1 MPCDVIVS
9 GAGPAGTLAATIL
22 ARAGA
27 RVQLVDRARFPRAKL
42 CGDTLNP
49 GACAALAR
57 YLPVSDVV
65 DGALALDGM
74 VLTGPR
80 VEIQG
85 NYPPGLHAYAMT
97 RRDLDGRMLDRAV
110 DAGAQFEDQL
120 TSVAPVVDGPRGTV
134 GGVVLRSRDG
144 RQRELRAR
152 LVLAADGRESRL
164 ARAAALARHSPWP
177 RRWAIG
183 AYFDGVAGLTSHG
196 EMHIREGHYIGI
208 APLPGGLANA
218 CLVVP
223 GDRRD
228 DGWRNPS
235 AMLIDRLRRD
245 VRLGERFEQAR
256 LVEGPHVL
264 GPMAVD
270 TVAAGVPGLLLAG
283 DAAGFIDPIT
293 GDGLRFALVGA
304 ALAAGVA
311 LEVLED
317 RLDTTRAVAALAS
330 RRRAAFATKWRFNR
344 AIRRVVARPL
354 AIDALAAAARVA
366 SSAFEAMIRYA
377 GDCQTVSFDGAGQ
390 ACRVR

>member
-9 GAGPAGTLAATIL
+9 GAGPAGALAATIL

-57 YLPVSDVV
+57 YLPLADVAG
-65 DGALALDGM
+65 GALALDGM

-80 VEIQG
+80 VEIRG

-97 RRDLDGRMLDRAV
+97 RRELDGRMLDHAIR
-110 DAGAQFEDQL
+110 AGAQFEDQL
-120 TSVAPVVDGPRGTV
+120 TSVAPVVDASRGTV
-134 GGVVLRSRDG
+134 GGVVVRSRDG
-144 RQRELRAR
+144 RRRELRAR
-152 LVLAADGRESRL
+152 IVLAADGRESRL
-164 ARAAALARHSPWP
+164 ARAAGLARHSPWP

-183 AYFDGVAGLTSHG
+183 GYFDGVTGLTSHG
-196 EMHIREGHYIGI
+196 EMHIRRGHYIGI

-223 GDRRD
+223 GDRRH

-235 AMLIDRLRRD
+235 ALLMDRLRGD
-245 VRLGERFEQAR
+245 VRVGGRFAQAR

-270 TVAAGVPGLLLAG
+270 TLAAGVPGLLLAG

-304 ALAAGVA
+304 AMAAGVA

-317 RLDTTRAVAALAS
+317 RLEATRAVATLTT
-330 RRRAAFATKWRFNR
+330 RRGAEFAAKWRFNR
-344 AIRRVVARPL
+344 AIRRVVARPE
-354 AIDALAAAARVA
+354 AIAAAAATARVVP
-366 SSAFEAMIRYA
+366 SAFEAIIRYA
-377 GDCQTVSFDGAGQ
+377 GDCGVMAT
-390 ACRVR
+390 CPER